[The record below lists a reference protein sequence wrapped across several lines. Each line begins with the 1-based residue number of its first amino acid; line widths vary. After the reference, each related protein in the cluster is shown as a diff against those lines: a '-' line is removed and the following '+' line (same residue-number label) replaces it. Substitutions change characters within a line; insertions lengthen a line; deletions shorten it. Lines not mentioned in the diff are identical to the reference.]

1 MMWAIRLRTAIQTM
15 APPRAAPDRDEL
27 KEVYRAS
34 RGTFI
39 ATGVFSSIVN
49 ILMLTGPLFMLQ
61 IYDRVLSSGSV
72 PTLVALIGIVI
83 VLYVYYGYLEYLRA
97 RLLVRVGRRVEER
110 LRGRLFDVV
119 TAHALRRT
127 PGVGSQP
134 LNDLATTRQYLSGQG
149 PFAFLDM
156 PWMPFYLLVIYAMHW
171 MLGLAALCAA
181 LVIFGL
187 AVISERATRGPV
199 AEATKATIKANQMTD
214 EGRRNAEA
222 LYSLGMLGTL
232 RNRWLEVQQVSLD
245 QQTLA
250 NDAGGALGAASRVLR
265 LMVQSGILALGAYLA
280 ILQEIT
286 PGTMIAASIIM
297 SRALAP
303 VEQAV
308 ANWQQFLS
316 FRKARERLTNVLR
329 SVPEAA
335 AQMKLPVPAGKLE
348 VENLIVQLPGMDKPL
363 LQGITFTVMPGE
375 GIGVIGPTGAGKS
388 TLARALV
395 GVITPTRGNVR
406 LDGAALDQRE
416 ADELGRLIGYL
427 PQDLQLFDGTVAQN
441 ISRFDSSPYPEA
453 IIDAAKLANVHDFI
467 MRLPDGYNTPL
478 GENGSRLSTGQRQR
492 VALARALYGN
502 PVLFVLDEP
511 NSALDAEGEAAL
523 DFAIRKTI
531 ARGAAVVVIAH
542 RPSAL
547 ASITKMLVL
556 SDGKMAAMGPRDEIM
571 RKVMAR
577 NTQQSNVERLPQP
590 PQPPQDGTS

>member
-441 ISRFDSSPYPEA
+441 ISRFDPSPYPEA

-523 DFAIRKTI
+523 DSAIRKTI